1 MNDHNTTITRVD
13 FRDYKA
19 FPQLTVRLQHMNIL
33 VGPNNC
39 GKSTILDAFR
49 TLDIA
54 MRRARTRSPEQ
65 IIGPEGR
72 TLGYTLVET
81 SLPMSIEN
89 VHTDYE
95 EIPSRVNFRFS
106 NSSQLTLYFPEDG
119 GAHLIPAGNAG
130 EILYAKDFNR
140 AFPTRISVVPVLG
153 PVEHKE
159 RIRTLD
165 TVRNGLATHRASRH
179 FRNYWRYFDEGFD
192 QFAALIR
199 RTWSGMDILPPELT
213 DISSQTLQMFCLEDR
228 ITRELYWSGF
238 GFQVW
243 CQLLTHISR
252 CRNDS
257 LLIVDEPE
265 IYLHPDIQRQLLGI
279 LRDAGP
285 DILLATHSS
294 EIMGEADPS
303 EILHV
308 DKHKK
313 TVERLRDIDSV
324 QAALNAMGS
333 IQNITLT
340 QLARNRRVLFVEAFN
355 DFRILRRF
363 AKRIGLNELA
373 SGVGFTPVESGGF
386 SNWERVRSLGWG
398 MEKAIGKAL
407 KLGAVFDR
415 DFWPDE
421 QIDEILD
428 DLREHLNFAAIHQRK
443 EIENYLLVP
452 STLQRALERAVAD
465 RTRRQDS
472 TPSTVWAVR
481 DVLAEITEPK
491 HSSIQGQ
498 YIARRASYFK
508 STKEDPANI
517 ATTAI
522 EQLNQKWA
530 DIETRMEVVPGK
542 ETLAALRQRIQAD
555 FSVTLTDYRIID
567 AFHRDEVPEDI
578 ISLLNSLEQ
587 FRSEIS
593 PT

>member
-1 MNDHNTTITRVD
+1 MLDHKTTITRVD
-13 FRDYKA
+13 FIDYKA
-19 FPQLTVRLQHMNIL
+19 FSQMTVRLQHMNIL

-49 TLDIA
+49 TLDTAI
-54 MRRARTRSPEQ
+54 RRARNKSPER

-72 TLGYTLVET
+72 TLGYPLVSE

-95 EIPSRVNFRFS
+95 EIPSLVNFRFS
-106 NSSQLTLYFPEDG
+106 NSSLLTLYFPEDG
-119 GAHLIPAGNAG
+119 GAYLIPEGNEGA
-130 EILYAKDFNR
+130 IISARDFNR

-153 PVEHKE
+153 PVEHEE
-159 RIRTLD
+159 RIRTPD

-179 FRNYWRYFDEGFD
+179 FRNYWRYFGEDFD
-192 QFAALIR
+192 QFAALIK
-199 RTWSGMDILPPELT
+199 RTWPGMEILPPELT
-213 DISSQTLQMFCLEDR
+213 DISSQTLQMFCLENR
-228 ITRELYWSGF
+228 MTRELYWSGF
-238 GFQVW
+238 GFQIW

-303 EILHV
+303 EILLV

-324 QAALNAMGS
+324 QAALNTIGS
-333 IQNITLT
+333 IQNITLA
-340 QLARNRRVLFVEAFN
+340 QLARNRRVLFVEAFD

-373 SGVGFTPVESGGF
+373 TGVDFTPVESGGF

-398 MEKAIGKAL
+398 MEKTIGKAL

-421 QIDEILD
+421 QINKILNE
-428 DLREHLNFAAIHQRK
+428 LCEHLNFASIHQRK

-452 STLQRALERAVAD
+452 SVLQRALERAVGD
-465 RTRRQDS
+465 RSKRQDS
-472 TPSTVWAVR
+472 TPPTVWAVS
-481 DVLAEITEPK
+481 DVLAEITEPR

-498 YIARRASYFK
+498 YIAKRSSYFK

-517 ATTAI
+517 AATAI

-530 DIETRMEVVPGK
+530 NIETRMEVIPGK
-542 ETLAALRQRIQAD
+542 EILAALRQRIQED
-555 FSVTLTDYRIID
+555 FSVTLTHNRIID
-567 AFHRDEVPEDI
+567 AFHKDEIPEDM
-578 ISLLNSLEQ
+578 ISLLNSLEK
-587 FRSEIS
+587 FRSEPS

>member
-1 MNDHNTTITRVD
+1 M
-13 FRDYKA
+13 
-19 FPQLTVRLQHMNIL
+19 TVRLQHMNIL

-49 TLDIA
+49 TLDTA
-54 MRRARTRSPEQ
+54 MRRARTSSPEP
-65 IIGPEGR
+65 IIGPEGK
-72 TLGYTLVET
+72 TLGYPLANE

-95 EIPSRVNFRFS
+95 EVPSLVNFRFS
-106 NSSQLTLYFPEDG
+106 NSSLLTLYFPEDG
-119 GAHLIPAGNAG
+119 GAYLIPEGNEG
-130 EILYAKDFNR
+130 EIFSVRDFKR

-153 PVEHKE
+153 PVEHEEKV
-159 RIRTLD
+159 RKRD

-179 FRNYWRYFDEGFD
+179 FRNYWRYFDESFD

-199 RTWSGMDILPPELT
+199 RTWPGMEILPPEET
-213 DISSQTLQMFCLEDR
+213 DISSQTLQMFCLENR
-228 ITRELYWSGF
+228 MTRELYWSGF
-238 GFQVW
+238 GFQIW

-303 EILHV
+303 EILLV

-313 TVERLRDIDSV
+313 TVDRLRDIDSV
-324 QAALNAMGS
+324 QAALNTIGS
-333 IQNITLT
+333 IQNITLA
-340 QLARNRRVLFVEAFN
+340 QLARNRRVLFVEAFD

-363 AKRIGLNELA
+363 AKRIGLSELA
-373 SGVGFTPVESGGF
+373 AGVHFTPVESGGF

-398 MEKAIGKAL
+398 MEKTIGKAL

-421 QIDEILD
+421 QINEILNE
-428 DLREHLNFAAIHQRK
+428 LREHLNFASIHQRK

-452 STLQRALERAVAD
+452 SVLQRALERAVED
-465 RTRRQDS
+465 RSKRQDS
-472 TPSTVWAVR
+472 TPPTVWAVS
-481 DVLAEITEPK
+481 DILAEITEPRR
-491 HSSIQGQ
+491 SLIQGQ
-498 YIARRASYFK
+498 YIAKRDSYFK
-508 STKEDPANI
+508 STKEDSANI
-517 ATTAI
+517 AATAI

-530 DIETRMEVVPGK
+530 NIETRMEVIPGK
-542 ETLAALRQRIQAD
+542 EILAVLRQRIQAD
-555 FSVTLTDYRIID
+555 FSVTLTDNRIID
-567 AFHRDEVPEDI
+567 AFHKDEIPEDI
-578 ISLLNSLEQ
+578 ISLLNALEQ
-587 FRSEIS
+587 FRSEPSSI
-593 PT
+593 

>member
-1 MNDHNTTITRVD
+1 MIDHKTTITRVD

-19 FPQLTVRLQHMNIL
+19 FPQMTVRLQHMNIL

-49 TLDIA
+49 TLDTA
-54 MRRARTRSPEQ
+54 MRRARNRSPER

-72 TLGYTLVET
+72 TLGYSLANE

-95 EIPSRVNFRFS
+95 EVPSLVNFRFS
-106 NSSQLTLYFPEDG
+106 NSSLLTLYFPEDG
-119 GAHLIPAGNAG
+119 GAYLIPTDNEG
-130 EILYAKDFNR
+130 EIFSVRDFKR

-153 PVEHKE
+153 PVEHEEKV
-159 RIRTLD
+159 RKPD

-179 FRNYWRYFDEGFD
+179 FRNYWRYFDEDFD

-199 RTWSGMDILPPELT
+199 RTWPGMEILPPEET
-213 DISSQTLQMFCLEDR
+213 DISSQTLQMFCLENR

-238 GFQVW
+238 GFQIW

-265 IYLHPDIQRQLLGI
+265 IYLHPDVQRQLLGI

-303 EILHV
+303 EILLV

-324 QAALNAMGS
+324 QAALNTIGS

-340 QLARNRRVLFVEAFN
+340 QLARNRRVLFVEAFD

-363 AKRIGLNELA
+363 AKRIGLSELA
-373 SGVGFTPVESGGF
+373 AGVDFTPVESGGF

-415 DFWPDE
+415 DFCPDE
-421 QIDEILD
+421 QINEILNE
-428 DLREHLNFAAIHQRK
+428 LRKHLNFASIHQRK

-452 STLQRALERAVAD
+452 SVLQRALERAVED
-465 RTRRQDS
+465 RSKRQDS
-472 TPSTVWAVR
+472 TPPIVWAVS
-481 DVLAEITEPK
+481 DILAEITG
-491 HSSIQGQ
+491 SRYSLIQGQ
-498 YIARRASYFK
+498 YIAKRNSYFK

-517 ATTAI
+517 AATAI
-522 EQLNQKWA
+522 ERLNQKWSN
-530 DIETRMEVVPGK
+530 IETRMEVVPGK
-542 ETLAALRQRIQAD
+542 EILAALRQRIQAD
-555 FSVTLTDYRIID
+555 FSVTLTDNRIID
-567 AFHRDEVPEDI
+567 AFHKDEIPEDI
-578 ISLLNSLEQ
+578 ISLLNALEQ
-587 FRSEIS
+587 FRSEPS
-593 PT
+593 PI